1 MGALRQKCSLNIGQ
15 MRKTQHS
22 HLQEWNN
29 LESIFLSGVGQEGS
43 FNIRNAN
50 MHILY
55 KKVII

>member
-1 MGALRQKCSLNIGQ
+1 MLIEYRSDEKDIPRGK
-15 MRKTQHS
+15 HS